1 MRHEFSAVLVG
12 GPPHSGKSV
21 LTYSLTQA
29 LRRRQVS
36 HYVLRACPDG
46 EGDWSMESPPDT
58 VRLLRDKGLFTD
70 QWVDRICRDLQ
81 QRHLPLLVDVGG
93 RPTANQQRIL
103 GCCTHALLLA
113 ADPAALPEWRDM
125 MEQQGVAVVA
135 ELISTL
141 DGTEAVEGQGAVL
154 RGRIAGLHR
163 FCTVQGELFDALVE
177 RLVSLLQTDQ
187 ATLSEAHL
195 RMEPTELAVD
205 LERLGRTL
213 ELLDPGSHRWHP
225 AALPPLLEYLPAHE
239 PLAVYGRGPGWLY
252 AALSAY
258 TWPAP
263 FWQFDPR
270 LGWVAP
276 ATLHRLKAGT
286 SPIVWRVAGG
296 AVPILEAV
304 LNTAYVEHTELE
316 GTGVPDIDVSGGLVF
331 SGKLPYWVLTGL
343 VRSYT
348 DAPWIAAYRPQEE
361 NAIVVVA
368 RGFAHRVG
376 DILDLKRWV

>member
-1 MRHEFSAVLVG
+1 
-12 GPPHSGKSV
+12 
-21 LTYSLTQA
+21 
-29 LRRRQVS
+29 
-36 HYVLRACPDG
+36 
-46 EGDWSMESPPDT
+46 MESPPDT

-195 RMEPTELAVD
+195 RMAPTELAVD

>member
-195 RMEPTELAVD
+195 RMAPTELAVD

-296 AVPILEAV
+296 AGPILEAV

>member
-81 QRHLPLLVDVGG
+81 QRHLPLQVDVGG
-93 RPTANQQRIL
+93 RPTANPQRIL

-195 RMEPTELAVD
+195 RMAPTELAVD

>member
-195 RMEPTELAVD
+195 RMAPTELAVD

-376 DILDLKRWV
+376 DILDLKGI